1 MVDVIKIL
9 EWERGGS
16 ICCSKDF
23 ILVFSFFQKWGLKK
37 GMLLNN
43 RNFRIRR
50 ICNEALIKKR
60 KCGSIR

>member
-1 MVDVIKIL
+1 MG
-9 EWERGGS
+9 ERGGGGGGEHMLFQGFYS
-16 ICCSKDF
+16 CVQFFSKMG
-23 ILVFSFFQKWGLKK
+23 SKK